1 MLIISIVGVQCR
13 KYSAISCFWTSWKGS
28 KTLQYF
34 EMKEAFFRLSP
45 GQTRILGVDV
55 YENWQARVCMRV
67 FSTLVSRAWS
77 GQTRRV
83 AVRVDE
89 RGLDVGARPWRKLSS
104 ILVKVDE
111 SQLLST
117 FDRTFKPYLDMRTY
131 TPCLN
136 TRQLEQELDWWLAQS
151 LIVGDKHL

>member
-67 FSTLVSRAWS
+67 FSTLMSHAWS
-77 GQTRRV
+77 CQTRRRV

-89 RGLDVGARPWRKLSS
+89 SWLDVGARPWRKLYQFSS
-104 ILVKVDE
+104 KLMKVT
-111 SQLLST
+111 SYLHLTGPLSPIWT
-117 FDRTFKPYLDMRTY
+117 WEHTHLAWIRGNSNRSWTD
-131 TPCLN
+131 
-136 TRQLEQELDWWLAQS
+136 DWLKAS
-151 LIVGDKHL
+151 